1 VNRVW
6 AYESSPGEH
15 VLQRLLLVLI
25 FCGLLFGALG
35 GWLYF
40 SVNEQAT
47 RAQMT
52 SARDHY
58 GKVLADLERR
68 WGVEAFNFKRRLES
82 QSFLERAPLQQER
95 LNAYLAAQG
104 GSIEFPM
111 LRIEDLKGGTVAA
124 YDLLGR
130 QMPRV
135 TFLSGQETAWAIEPV
150 DGRLFLVFRQL
161 IWLGKENGYLFLY
174 KPMDHAL
181 LTEHSYPFTRIS
193 LWWMGQPVAS
203 SDGDDGLAD
212 AASSL
217 AQSCVDVS
225 IDLAGRDW
233 RPVARAAYR
242 TNFTAADSGPSAIGS
257 AIAALVCIG
266 DWHLDHSRQL
276 AAESA
281 MRTRLPFGSQC
292 KGRLQR
298 RPG

>member
-1 VNRVW
+1 
-6 AYESSPGEH
+6 

-217 AQSCVDVS
+217 AQSGGRVS
-225 IDLAGRDW
+225 TDRLSWPGVTGDPS
-233 RPVARAAYR
+233 PVLLIEPTSPPLILVRQLLVPLLLLWFAL
-242 TNFTAADSGPSAIGS
+242 AIG
-257 AIAALVCIG
+257 IWTILG
-266 DWHLDHSRQL
+266 NWRRSRL
-276 AAESA
+276 
-281 MRTRLPFGSQC
+281 
-292 KGRLQR
+292 
-298 RPG
+298 

>member
-217 AQSCVDVS
+217 AQSGGRVS
-225 IDLAGRDW
+225 TDRLSWPGVTGDPS
-233 RPVARAAYR
+233 PVLLIEPTSPPLILVRQLLVPLLLLWFAL
-242 TNFTAADSGPSAIGS
+242 AIG
-257 AIAALVCIG
+257 IWTILG
-266 DWHLDHSRQL
+266 NWRRSRL
-276 AAESA
+276 
-281 MRTRLPFGSQC
+281 
-292 KGRLQR
+292 
-298 RPG
+298 